1 MPRKRMQVLGV
12 DLNRSE
18 SRRRGG
24 LPLNDACA
32 GTRFYVFMSGQHG
45 AIVMHLDAERACR
58 ALRDLRD
65 RGGRVFVEPVARD
78 QRNNGRGTPGLS
90 VFVPRML
97 GPHVTALRMS
107 EKVIAASSRKVRSR
121 LTSARRNVAC

>member
-1 MPRKRMQVLGV
+1 
-12 DLNRSE
+12 
-18 SRRRGG
+18 
-24 LPLNDACA
+24 
-32 GTRFYVFMSGQHG
+32 
-45 AIVMHLDAERACR
+45 MHLDAERACR

-78 QRNNGRGTPGLS
+78 QRNNGRDTPGLS